1 MDHIHLI
8 RKVAKAYNELDYTE
22 IEEVASDQI
31 IYENQSIFNPLRGKS
46 EVTGYL
52 KRMFDKMKSSGNLLF
67 AEIGIVK
74 KKNDSGFK
82 YLEYKD
88 GSPCIIVSQGRKEN
102 KVALILIEAEGD
114 KLARIDICT
123 VAPHWSQAEVIN
135 EFAA

>member
-1 MDHIHLI
+1 
-8 RKVAKAYNELDYTE
+8 VAKAYNNLDYTE
-22 IEEVASDQI
+22 IEEMASDQI
-31 IYENQSIFNPLRGKS
+31 IYENQSIFNPLKGKR

-52 KRMFDKMKSSGNLLF
+52 KRLFDKMKNSGNLLF

-74 KKNDSGFK
+74 EKSNTRFK
-82 YLEYKD
+82 YFESIE
-88 GSPCIIVSQGRKEN
+88 GSPCLIMSLGHKEN

-135 EFAA
+135 EYAA